1 VRGRAVVCLHGLV
14 AERCALAFD
23 AWMRP
28 SLVLG
33 VSASLI
39 LGFGAGAWVFRGGEV
54 DERDDATG
62 REQTDA
68 TRDEAVRADRD
79 DVVEE
84 RVREGR
90 GARDEDEAR
99 EVDEGTARAG
109 APRVAA
115 AAISSEEL
123 ARRQRELDARIA
135 EARRERDELFGAP
148 VAAPANAPARFAATS
163 IATSLRGALE
173 AEGVEGEIEGVDCSE
188 HPCIAFGRLRGDE
201 EDVEEVERSPALD
214 AYRDDV
220 LVLLLWATTARDA
233 SPAPTAPEETATE
246 ETAPE
251 ETAIF
256 ALAFLPRDGVT
267 ESLERRIRAR
277 VFEVWNVERPGRE
290 ALEPPAI

>member
-1 VRGRAVVCLHGLV
+1 
-14 AERCALAFD
+14 
-23 AWMRP
+23 MRP

-33 VSASLI
+33 VLGSLI
-39 LGFGAGAWVFRGGEV
+39 VGFGAGAWVFRGAEV
-54 DERDDATG
+54 DERDDATVPE
-62 REQTDA
+62 RTDA
-68 TRDEAVRADRD
+68 ASRDEAERADRD
-79 DVVEE
+79 DAVEE
-84 RVREGR
+84 RAREGR
-90 GARDEDEAR
+90 GARDEDDAR

-115 AAISSEEL
+115 AAISGEEL
-123 ARRQRELDARIA
+123 ARRQQELDARIA

-148 VAAPANAPARFAATS
+148 VATPANAPARFAAAP

-173 AEGVEGEIEGVDCSE
+173 AEGVDGEIEGVDCSE

-220 LVLLLWATTARDA
+220 LVLLLWATTARDS
-233 SPAPTAPEETATE
+233 SPDPERAPETPEPTTPRA
-246 ETAPE
+246 TAPE

>member
-1 VRGRAVVCLHGLV
+1 M
-14 AERCALAFD
+14 LAFD
-23 AWMRP
+23 ACMRP

-33 VSASLI
+33 VLGSLI
-39 LGFGAGAWVFRGGEV
+39 VAFGAGAWVFRGGEV
-54 DERDDATG
+54 DERDATG
-62 REQTDA
+62 RERANATAHEDA
-68 TRDEAVRADRD
+68 ERADRD
-79 DVVEE
+79 DVVDE
-84 RVREGR
+84 RAREGR
-90 GARDEDEAR
+90 GARDQDDAR
-99 EVDEGTARAG
+99 EVEETAREG
-109 APRVAA
+109 AHRVAA
-115 AAISSEEL
+115 TTISVEEL

-148 VAAPANAPARFAATS
+148 VAPPANAPARFAATS

-220 LVLLLWATTARDA
+220 LVLLLWATTAHNA
-233 SPAPTAPEETATE
+233 SPAP
-246 ETAPE
+246 TAPE

>member
-1 VRGRAVVCLHGLV
+1 
-14 AERCALAFD
+14 
-23 AWMRP
+23 MRP

-54 DERDDATG
+54 DERDATG
-62 REQTDA
+62 RERANATAHEDA
-68 TRDEAVRADRD
+68 ERADRD
-79 DVVEE
+79 DVVDE
-84 RVREGR
+84 RAREGR
-90 GARDEDEAR
+90 GARDEDDAR

-123 ARRQRELDARIA
+123 ARRQQELDARIA

-173 AEGVEGEIEGVDCSE
+173 AEGVQGEIEGVDCSE

-201 EDVEEVERSPALD
+201 EDVEEVDRSPALD

-233 SPAPTAPEETATE
+233 SPAPGPERAPEPPRETTPE

-290 ALEPPAI
+290 ALQPPAI